1 MCIYSKGEWV
11 YDGDPMRSP
20 RVLLFISMALA
31 AGALTPELIPGS
43 GAQTQTAAPSQPFR
57 VQVRLVPVDVIV
69 TDSKDRPV
77 TDLKREDFRIFE
89 NGQPQEISHFAIQM
103 LVAAPEAA
111 PAAQPQPPGEFAPQ
125 TVRTFLIVMG
135 RGRFTIF
142 KTLESMMQFVR
153 KDLLPQDRVAF
164 LAYNRATDFTTDHE
178 RVARV
183 IERFKREHEWIEALE
198 AQRMSGLRAI
208 FGNKDWPKEI
218 QKRIDKIFNEPGGI
232 ASRQV
237 SPTQAADQKK
247 MEKDAAQATGTLLVK
262 EAIDQA
268 AAAGDPGAALRQSI
282 MQFDAL
288 SAASITDLPFSEYA
302 SSFAATMQSTR
313 NIYTSIDYIRFI
325 EGEKHLLFFTPS
337 GLDLPRVEYDQQL
350 SAYASDARV
359 AIDVFQTG
367 GCCPPSEW
375 LASIRNIANL
385 TGGRA
390 TIVDYAAKGL
400 ARINE
405 TTRLEYL
412 LAYYP
417 KNTTFDGKY
426 RRIEVK
432 VNRPGLKVSFRHGY
446 YAREKPPALN
456 VAEMLGYRRITSA
469 GADTSELRDVS
480 FDAYVSL
487 DPLPITQVRVDMFVK
502 PEDIG
507 LAVVNGRHAG
517 HLRVTIYYAD
527 GAGRYLGEV
536 WKNVDINLTEQN
548 YRLYHLSG
556 IPFTIMVPFRVK
568 KQMLKIILYD
578 PQRDRIGSQLIKMK

>member
-1 MCIYSKGEWV
+1 
-11 YDGDPMRSP
+11 MRSSG
-20 RVLLFISMALA
+20 LLLLISIALA
-31 AGALTPELIPGS
+31 AGALTPELIPES
-43 GAQTQTAAPSQPFR
+43 GAQAQTPASSQPIR
-57 VQVRLVPVDVIV
+57 VQVLLVPVDVIV
-69 TDSKDRPV
+69 TDNKDRPV
-77 TDLKREDFRIFE
+77 TDLKREEFQIFE
-89 NGQPQEISHFAIQM
+89 NGVPQEIRHFAVQT
-103 LVAAPEAA
+103 LA
-111 PAAQPQPPGEFAPQ
+111 PAAEAPPATAAQPAGEFAPQ
-125 TVRTFLIVMG
+125 TARTFLIVMG

-183 IERFKREHEWIEALE
+183 IERFKQEHEWVEALE

-208 FGNKDWPKEI
+208 FGNKDWPKET

-232 ASRQV
+232 ASRQL
-237 SPTQAADQKK
+237 SPTQSADQKK
-247 MEKDAAQATGTLLVK
+247 MGKDAAQATGNLLVK
-262 EAIDQA
+262 EAIDKAIA
-268 AAAGDPGAALRQSI
+268 AEEPGAALRRSI
-282 MQFDAL
+282 MQFDEL
-288 SAASITDLPFSEYA
+288 SASSITDLPFSCYA

-337 GLDLPRVEYDQQL
+337 GLDLPRVEYDEQL

-375 LASIRNIANL
+375 LASIRNIAKL

-390 TIVDYAAKGL
+390 TITDYASRGL

-405 TTRLEYL
+405 TTRVEYL

-417 KNTTFDGKY
+417 KNTAFDGKY
-426 RRIEVK
+426 RRIDVK
-432 VNRPGLKVSFRHGY
+432 VSRPGLKVSFRHGY
-446 YAREKPPALN
+446 YAREKPPVLN
-456 VAEMLGYRRITSA
+456 LKEMVGYRRITSA
-469 GADTSELRDVS
+469 GADTSEVRDVP

-487 DPLPITQVRVDMFVK
+487 DPLPMTRVRVDMYVR
-502 PEDIG
+502 PENIG
-507 LAVVNGRHAG
+507 LAVVNGRHAA

-536 WKNVDINLTEQN
+536 WKNVDINLTEPN
-548 YRLYHLSG
+548 YQFYRLSG
-556 IPFTIMVPFRVK
+556 IPFTITVPFRVK
-568 KQMLKIILYD
+568 KQMIKIILYD